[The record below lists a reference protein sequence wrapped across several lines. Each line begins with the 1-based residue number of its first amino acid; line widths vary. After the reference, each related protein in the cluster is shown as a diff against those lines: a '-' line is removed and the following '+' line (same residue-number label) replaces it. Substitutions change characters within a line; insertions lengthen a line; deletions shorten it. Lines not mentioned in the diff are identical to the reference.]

1 MGDTYEPHRRRRAEK
16 SVSTGRTT
24 LFVIVLT
31 IIAAAVVA
39 LAASRLSSDRAGVA
53 AFRAAPNCAS
63 SVSSTVA
70 ATLNCKEV
78 AAYTVTYSDQQGSG
92 GPGWK
97 AFIGLQ
103 SSSGGQLNLQFA
115 LPGNESGFADD
126 GDTVTLISWHGVPIF
141 VANSTLTAELVNPLL
156 ESGNGPYT
164 WLWYTSAVYLFLLPL
179 LITQRRSRLLVLA
192 PAALLAAGLYLHGQV
207 VGGDWLHCYLW
218 VGLIAALLYYIYAGR
233 HLRFIGRLL
242 RR

>member
-1 MGDTYEPHRRRRAEK
+1 MGETYEPHRRRQAEK
-16 SVSTGRTT
+16 RVSSGRTT
-24 LFVIVLT
+24 LYVIVLT
-31 IIAAAVVA
+31 IIAAGIMV
-39 LAASRLSSDRAGVA
+39 LAGGRLSHDRSGVA

-63 SVSSTVA
+63 SVSATIA
-70 ATLNCKEV
+70 ATLNCQEV

-92 GPGWK
+92 GPDWK

-103 SSSGGQLNLQFA
+103 SASGGQLNLQFA
-115 LPGNESGFADD
+115 LPGNQSGFADD

-164 WLWYTSAVYLFLLPL
+164 WLWYTAAVYVFLVPL
-179 LITQRRSRLLVLA
+179 LIMQRRARRLALA
-192 PAALLAAGLYLHGQV
+192 PAALLIAGLYLHGRV
-207 VGGDWLHCYLW
+207 VGGDWLQCYLW